1 MRKNEG
7 RPQRRLLCGCLTPRA
22 DGTRPQLCPRR
33 TAGPQRH
40 RLGTRPSPVLRPSP
54 IVSLLQPRSFLHRGD
69 GQPCT
74 KRLAAVPT
82 GLLGGADPFV
92 LLGWD
97 CSKPSAGLLPMTQV
111 RLAGHWYAAAC
122 PAIVKH
128 SYWLCS
134 SAETRCSASGS
145 PWLLVPKHSMY
156 GALRASRASCHVAVI
171 YPNMA
176 HTNRAQITVKQ
187 TTVQL

>member
-1 MRKNEG
+1 M
-7 RPQRRLLCGCLTPRA
+7 Q
-22 DGTRPQLCPRR
+22 PQLCPRR

-111 RLAGHWYAAAC
+111 RLAGHCYAAAC

-134 SAETRCSASGS
+134 SADLVLSIWQPLALSAKAQHVWSTQGQQSIVPRGCHLSKHGSYKQSTNHCKTNHCTTLVTRRGCEYFMSA
-145 PWLLVPKHSMY
+145 Y
-156 GALRASRASCHVAVI
+156 
-171 YPNMA
+171 
-176 HTNRAQITVKQ
+176 
-187 TTVQL
+187 